1 VASPMLPGL
10 EGPPL
15 PLPPGSPSL
24 SALPQPGMGP
34 ASEPGPGVAG
44 ALPGLFFEA
53 EGALRAIARVVPDA
67 SEEVDDLI
75 SRLRGILSAAIT
87 GGSRTT
93 PPPAGE
99 PMAGPY

>member
-1 VASPMLPGL
+1 MGSPVPPGL
-10 EGPPL
+10 AGPPL
-15 PLPPGSPSL
+15 PLPPGAPSL
-24 SALPQPGMGP
+24 SALPPMGMGGE
-34 ASEPGPGVAG
+34 AAGPGVAG

-75 SRLRGILSAAIT
+75 SRLRGILSTAIT
-87 GGSRTT
+87 GSSSAT
-93 PPPAGE
+93 PASAGE